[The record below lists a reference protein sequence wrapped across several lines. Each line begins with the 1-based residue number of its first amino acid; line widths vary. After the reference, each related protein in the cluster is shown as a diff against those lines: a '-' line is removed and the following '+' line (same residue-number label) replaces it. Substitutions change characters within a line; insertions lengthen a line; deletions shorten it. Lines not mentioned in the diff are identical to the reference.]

1 MPSRRAAAGGTDLP
15 NDSAL
20 YFKLVRVVNL
30 TARPFV
36 ETLALKHRLSLNEWR
51 VMIVLASHPGRA
63 AHEIAQATG
72 LDKMSVSRAIAGL
85 TRHGRI
91 TKRADTLDARRTLL
105 ELNREG
111 RRLFEAVGA
120 SGHERELQLFA
131 GFDAASKA
139 HLERLV
145 DHLLGALEAAD
156 AADAAADGQTT
167 PARPRAP
174 RRSASA

>member
-1 MPSRRAAAGGTDLP
+1 MPPRRARAGGTDLP

-51 VMIVLASHPGRA
+51 VMIVLASHPGCA

-85 TRHGRI
+85 SRHGRI

-111 RRLFEAVGA
+111 RRLFEDVGA

-131 GFDAASKA
+131 GFDAASRA
-139 HLERLV
+139 HLDRLV
-145 DHLLGALEAAD
+145 VHLLDALEAAD
-156 AADAAADGQTT
+156 AAADAQAD
-167 PARPRAP
+167 PVRPVAR